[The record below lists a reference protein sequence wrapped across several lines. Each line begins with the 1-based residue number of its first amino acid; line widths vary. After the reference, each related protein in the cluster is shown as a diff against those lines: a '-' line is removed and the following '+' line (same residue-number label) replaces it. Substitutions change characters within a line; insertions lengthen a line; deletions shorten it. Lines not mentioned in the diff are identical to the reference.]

1 MGELLCTCAG
11 QASVVDGPGIYVRK
25 FPLNLFTTVLAGR
38 ALSSLVLDRLV
49 GDWTVAERQKYF
61 SMAYFNVRLTLTGLH
76 GKGVNAK

>member
-1 MGELLCTCAG
+1 MN
-11 QASVVDGPGIYVRK
+11 P
-25 FPLNLFTTVLAGR
+25 FFTTVLAGR
-38 ALSSLVLDRLV
+38 ALSSFVFDRLV